1 MILPKRFGQRQMP
14 RTFLSALLL
23 LIVSAVLSRDAAWQP
38 LLNEASAENVI
49 QAYLDMPPESARSIS
64 CDCSAPTTECEQVCK
79 SPRGEFM
86 WECGTPALQ
95 ADAEI
100 QDAMESG
107 APSWR
112 IARLIE
118 RHPDYP
124 FETRYVLL
132 DYSLEQS
139 PVR

>member
-1 MILPKRFGQRQMP
+1 MP
-14 RTFLSALLL
+14 RILLSALLL
-23 LIVSAVLSRDAAWQP
+23 LIVGIVLSRDATWPP

-49 QAYLDMPPESARSIS
+49 QVYLDGPPRAIR
-64 CDCSAPTTECEQVCK
+64 CDCAAPTPECEQGCNT
-79 SPRGEFM
+79 PREDFV
-86 WECGTPALQ
+86 WVCGTPAMQ

-100 QDAMESG
+100 REAMARG

-112 IARLIE
+112 VAGLIQQ
-118 RHPDYP
+118 HPDYP
-124 FETRYVLL
+124 FEARHVLL

>member
-1 MILPKRFGQRQMP
+1 MP
-14 RTFLSALLL
+14 RTVLSTLLL
-23 LIVSAVLSRDAAWQP
+23 LIVGIVLSRDTTWPP
-38 LLNEASAENVI
+38 LLNEASVENVI
-49 QAYLDMPPESARSIS
+49 RTYLDGPREIA
-64 CDCSAPTTECEQVCK
+64 CDCAAPTTKCEQVCK
-79 SPRGEFM
+79 TPRGDFV
-86 WECGTPALQ
+86 WQCGTPGLQ

-107 APSWR
+107 AASWR

-118 RHPDYP
+118 QHPNYP

-132 DYSLEQS
+132 DYSLGQL

>member
-1 MILPKRFGQRQMP
+1 MP

-23 LIVSAVLSRDAAWQP
+23 LIVGIVLSRDAAWP
-38 LLNEASAENVI
+38 PMLNEASAENII
-49 QAYLDMPPESARSIS
+49 QAYLGRQSESARARG
-64 CDCSAPTTECEQVCK
+64 CDCTAPTSECERVCK
-79 SPRGEFM
+79 TPRGDFV
-86 WECGTPALQ
+86 WECGTPGLQ

-100 QDAMESG
+100 REAMASG

-124 FETRYVLL
+124 FDETVYVLL
-132 DYSLEQS
+132 NASLERS